1 MSMKPTP
8 LANQLVKQP
17 NEQPTCL
24 SFRIQVDVQITNGNF
39 QLTVVSLVTAPVV
52 VVVVV
57 DWFCFVCLVND
68 DNSITKKPSWANL
81 QCHHLLFFMLF
92 TIISNRRRS
101 NSLLIELNST
111 LELKSTF
118 N

>member
-8 LANQLVKQP
+8 LVNQLVKQP

-57 DWFCFVCLVND
+57 VDWFCFVCLVND

-81 QCHHLLFFMLF
+81 QCHHLLFLCYLRLF
-92 TIISNRRRS
+92 QIGGVPIRY
-101 NSLLIELNST
+101 
-111 LELKSTF
+111 
-118 N
+118 